1 MRGDGKHM
9 EEPTRLS
16 AEGGTLSSLATL
28 GEQGLSV
35 QRLVDNGASLEA
47 RLGAGVGGA
56 AATTSLLSKFG
67 LVSVLCAGIG
77 GGIWLGRDASSS
89 IRTQPIVTSGP
100 VVATLPTPATP
111 TPATL
116 PEPIARTP
124 VVELPTKLL
133 PPPANLRTEKKSED
147 ARQPVPPP
155 APASELPTQLAMLE
169 EANQNI
175 KSGKHREA
183 LSLLERLTTR
193 FPRTPLR
200 LETELSRAEALSL
213 SGQHNAAIPL
223 IRRLLRDPSH
233 RGRHAELWHM
243 LGDLQLR
250 QNDCA
255 SALSS
260 FGKALALGLGNRR
273 KHAAESGL
281 ARCHAT
287 EATEK
292 EMEKE

>member
-35 QRLVDNGASLEA
+35 QRLADNAAALEG

-56 AATTSLLSKFG
+56 AATSLISKLG

-77 GGIWLGRDASSS
+77 GGIWLGHDASPSVK
-89 IRTQPIVTSGP
+89 TQTIVTSTP
-100 VVATLPTPATP
+100 VVVASPA
-111 TPATL
+111 PASL
-116 PEPIARTP
+116 PEPTLARTP
-124 VVELPTKLL
+124 VVELPTKTL
-133 PPPANLRTEKKSED
+133 PPSVNLRTEKKSESPPP
-147 ARQPVPPP
+147 PVAPP
-155 APASELPTQLAMLE
+155 APASELPAQLALLE
-169 EANQNI
+169 EANRNI
-175 KSGKHREA
+175 KLGKHREA
-183 LSLLERLTTR
+183 LSLLKRLTTR

-200 LETELSRAEALSL
+200 LEAELSRAEALSL

-250 QNDCA
+250 QEDCA
-255 SALSS
+255 SAISS
-260 FGKALALGLGNRR
+260 FGKALGLGLGKKR